1 MEWVNKGFEFVKF
14 IGGLTTLLSP
24 IFLFF
29 YSYANRR
36 ILTNKLDNL
45 ITFFMIFICN
55 FIIHLFFVALIIYQQ
70 FFVDNRWTFYND
82 SLTVFLLGMAAFI
95 LFIGILIELVFEMKI
110 RISFS
115 LFKVG
120 NISGLLLKQKVTESH
135 RILQYQELDDIVEE
149 NKVSKFYKKINRER
163 GFPVTEEYKEHN
175 YFVSDVIFRL
185 RNIRIMKKKI
195 SLLSF
200 VILRWVLI
208 IFVGIIGLI
217 KVPGFIDKNIWVFS
231 NLFIIAFITIFKNF
245 ICIKEVYKHNEELIR
260 KEYENLNANNV

>member
-1 MEWVNKGFEFVKF
+1 MEWVNKSFEFVKF

-45 ITFFMIFICN
+45 ITFFMIFIFN
-55 FIIHLFFVALIIYQQ
+55 FIIHLFFVALIIYRH

-82 SLTVFLLGMAAFI
+82 SLSVVLLGMAAFI

-135 RILQYQELDDIVEE
+135 RILQYQELGDIVEE
-149 NKVSKFYKKINRER
+149 NKVRKFYKKINRER
-163 GFPVTEEYKEHN
+163 GFPITEEYKEHN
-175 YFVSDVIFRL
+175 YFVSHVIFRL
-185 RNIRIMKKKI
+185 RNIRVMKKL

-217 KVPGFIDKNIWVFS
+217 KAPGFIDKNIWVFS
-231 NLFIIAFITIFKNF
+231 NLLIIAFITIFKNF
-245 ICIKEVYKHNEELIR
+245 ICIKEVYKHNEKLIK
-260 KEYENLNANNV
+260 KEYENLTTKNV